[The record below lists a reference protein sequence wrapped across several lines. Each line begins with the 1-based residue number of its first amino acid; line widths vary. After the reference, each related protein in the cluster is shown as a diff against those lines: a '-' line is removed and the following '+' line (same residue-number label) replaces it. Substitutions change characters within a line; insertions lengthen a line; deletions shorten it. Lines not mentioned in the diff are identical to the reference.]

1 MIERLLLC
9 GLVVGATLS
18 ALEPAPAATCRNA
31 GAFGPWLEA
40 FKQEALAQKISQRA
54 IAAAGPGTKRQTLNE
69 TVRDFLGRRPL
80 DAELNRETFV
90 TLGVEYLEAAGRA
103 DGEAGTGGSA

>member
-1 MIERLLLC
+1 QHGQEAQINRRCPMIERLLLC

-54 IAAAGPGTKRQTLNE
+54 FAAALPELVFDQTIIN
-69 TVRDFLGRRPL
+69 RDRGQKFFAQNFL
-80 DAELNRETFV
+80 EF
-90 TLGVEYLEAAGRA
+90 
-103 DGEAGTGGSA
+103 S